1 MEATMTVLRVCYK
14 QGVRFDQN
22 YYISKHM
29 PLVSRII
36 GAAVQNIEV
45 VKMASAADGSA
56 PPYQMMFSAYF
67 DSPAALESA
76 MQNPRMPEVLG
87 DVKNFYDGMPDLLI
101 GEVVAVPSPA

>member
-1 MEATMTVLRVCYK
+1 MTVLRVCYK
-14 QGVRFDQN
+14 HGVRFDQS
-22 YYISKHM
+22 YYTSKHL

-36 GAAVQNIEV
+36 GAAVKKIEV

-76 MQNPRMPEVLG
+76 MQNPRMPEVLC
-87 DVKNFYDGMPDLLI
+87 DVKNFYDGMPDLLV
-101 GEVVAVPSPA
+101 GEVVPSPA